1 MWGRTET
8 SRPDTADV
16 PALGFGY
23 LAVRNHV
30 PHALLSG
37 RATRMG
43 MWVLQGRCSL
53 TRAPQDFNGS
63 QEVPPCRADAEGEA
77 AGFSVTQSCS
87 HRRLG
92 VGPPMSPPTGL
103 GPPFST
109 AFLLSF
115 LLSFLPQICS
125 IPRKQGQW
133 PRDGV
138 TSGVKAVS
146 LTYKQPFQ
154 GCSGDQICDGTDSL
168 TRPAQGAPS

>member
-92 VGPPMSPPTGL
+92 PPHRPGPSLLYRFPPLVPPLIPPPNLLNSQETGTMAPRWRDFR
-103 GPPFST
+103 GKSSFPDVQT
-109 AFLLSF
+109 AFSRLL
-115 LLSFLPQICS
+115 
-125 IPRKQGQW
+125 R
-133 PRDGV
+133 
-138 TSGVKAVS
+138 
-146 LTYKQPFQ
+146 
-154 GCSGDQICDGTDSL
+154 
-168 TRPAQGAPS
+168 

>member
-77 AGFSVTQSCS
+77 AASPS
-87 HRRLG
+87 HKAALTGAWAWTPPQAWALPSLPLSSSRSSSHSSPKSAQFPGNRDNGPEMERL
-92 VGPPMSPPTGL
+92 
-103 GPPFST
+103 
-109 AFLLSF
+109 
-115 LLSFLPQICS
+115 
-125 IPRKQGQW
+125 QG
-133 PRDGV
+133 
-138 TSGVKAVS
+138 
-146 LTYKQPFQ
+146 
-154 GCSGDQICDGTDSL
+154 
-168 TRPAQGAPS
+168 